1 MKTLINFAL
10 ITSALFASQAFAG
23 GLNDFSAQ
31 SVESNLATGVTTQ
44 TQGFSAVTSPL
55 STLGASTEANLAE
68 QNPTTHA
75 VSIAN
80 STVASFG
87 LVAPA
92 NSTEALL

>member
-1 MKTLINFAL
+1 MKTLINAAL

-31 SVESNLATGVTTQ
+31 SVEHNLASGVTTPAESF
-44 TQGFSAVTSPL
+44 TAAISPL
-55 STLGASTEANLAE
+55 SVLGASTEAHFAN
-68 QNPTTHA
+68 TTHIT
-75 VSIAN
+75 SIAN